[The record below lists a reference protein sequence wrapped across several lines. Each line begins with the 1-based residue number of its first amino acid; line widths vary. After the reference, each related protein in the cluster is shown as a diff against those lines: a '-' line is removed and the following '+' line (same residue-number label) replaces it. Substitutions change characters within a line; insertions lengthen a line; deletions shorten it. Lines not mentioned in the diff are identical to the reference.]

1 MRLSGAVAPHPLFFY
16 IPGVKM
22 PMADVAGVDHVTPKS
37 QPAGGGG
44 WDAKTYPSF
53 YGCDPDVVFFHSAH
67 RSSYRVG

>member
-1 MRLSGAVAPHPLFFY
+1 
-16 IPGVKM
+16 M